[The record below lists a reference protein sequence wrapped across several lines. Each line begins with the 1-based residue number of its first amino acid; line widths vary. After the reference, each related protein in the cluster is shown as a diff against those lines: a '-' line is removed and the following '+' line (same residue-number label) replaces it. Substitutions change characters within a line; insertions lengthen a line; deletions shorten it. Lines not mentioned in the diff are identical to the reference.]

1 MVKAC
6 YSEASMPSPV
16 NQYPENT
23 RGIDWPAIVR
33 TLLAQV
39 LVLLVLS
46 CAFVGYVN
54 WSSAKAFAEFS
65 RATGSSA
72 QDAKPPSS
80 SPRHADKGPMLCSR
94 RV

>member
-1 MVKAC
+1 
-6 YSEASMPSPV
+6 MPSPID
-16 NQYPENT
+16 QSRENT

-46 CAFVGYVN
+46 GAFVGYVN
-54 WSSAKAFAEFS
+54 WSSAKAFAEFTS
-65 RATGSSA
+65 ATGSPA
-72 QDAKPPSS
+72 QDAKRPTPSA

>member
-1 MVKAC
+1 
-6 YSEASMPSPV
+6 MPSPID
-16 NQYPENT
+16 QSPENS

-46 CAFVGYVN
+46 GAFVGYVN
-54 WSSAKAFAEFS
+54 WSSAKAFAEFTS
-65 RATGSSA
+65 ATGSPA
-72 QDAKPPSS
+72 QDAKPPSA

>member
-1 MVKAC
+1 
-6 YSEASMPSPV
+6 MPSPV
-16 NQYPENT
+16 DQYPENT
-23 RGIDWPAIVR
+23 RGIDWPAVVR

-46 CAFVGYVN
+46 GAFVGYVN
-54 WSSAKAFAEFS
+54 WSSAKAFAEFTS
-65 RATGSSA
+65 ATGSSA
-72 QDAKPPSS
+72 QQDKKPLAPSS

>member
-1 MVKAC
+1 
-6 YSEASMPSPV
+6 MPSPLD
-16 NQYPENT
+16 QYPQKT
-23 RGIDWPAIVR
+23 RGIDWPAIIR

-46 CAFVGYVN
+46 GAFVGYVN
-54 WSSAKAFAEFS
+54 WSSAKAFAEFTS
-65 RATGSSA
+65 ATGSPA
-72 QDAKPPSS
+72 QDAKRPAPSS

>member
-1 MVKAC
+1 
-6 YSEASMPSPV
+6 MPSPV
-16 NQYPENT
+16 NQSPENT
-23 RGIDWPAIVR
+23 SGIDWPAIVR

-39 LVLLVLS
+39 VVLLVLS
-46 CAFVGYVN
+46 GAFVGYVN

-65 RATGSSA
+65 SATASPA
-72 QDAKPPSS
+72 QDTKPAAASS

>member
-1 MVKAC
+1 
-6 YSEASMPSPV
+6 MPSPV
-16 NQYPENT
+16 DQYPENT
-23 RGIDWPAIVR
+23 SGIDWPAIVR

-46 CAFVGYVN
+46 GAFVGYVN
-54 WSSAKAFAEFS
+54 WSSAKAFAEFTS
-65 RATGSSA
+65 ATGSSA
-72 QDAKPPSS
+72 QDTKPPARSS

>member
-1 MVKAC
+1 
-6 YSEASMPSPV
+6 MPSPV
-16 NQYPENT
+16 DQYPENT

-46 CAFVGYVN
+46 GAFVGYVN
-54 WSSAKAFAEFS
+54 WSSAKAFAEFTG
-65 RATGSSA
+65 ATGSSA
-72 QDAKPPSS
+72 LDTKPPAPSS

>member
-1 MVKAC
+1 
-6 YSEASMPSPV
+6 MPSPID
-16 NQYPENT
+16 QSRENP
-23 RGIDWPAIVR
+23 RGIDWLAIVR

-46 CAFVGYVN
+46 GAFVGYVN
-54 WSSAKAFAEFS
+54 WSSAKAFAEFTS
-65 RATGSSA
+65 TTGSPA
-72 QDAKPPSS
+72 QDAKRPAPSA

>member
-1 MVKAC
+1 
-6 YSEASMPSPV
+6 MPSPIDLSR
-16 NQYPENT
+16 ENP
-23 RGIDWPAIVR
+23 RGIDWLAIVR

-46 CAFVGYVN
+46 GAFVGYVN
-54 WSSAKAFAEFS
+54 WSSAKAFAEFTS
-65 RATGSSA
+65 ATGSPA
-72 QDAKPPSS
+72 QDATKPAAPSA

>member
-1 MVKAC
+1 
-6 YSEASMPSPV
+6 MPSPIDES
-16 NQYPENT
+16 PENP
-23 RGIDWPAIVR
+23 RGIDWLAIVR

-46 CAFVGYVN
+46 GAFIGYVN
-54 WSSAKAFAEFS
+54 WSSAKAFAEFTS
-65 RATGSSA
+65 ATGSPA
-72 QDAKPPSS
+72 QDAKRPAPSA

>member
-1 MVKAC
+1 
-6 YSEASMPSPV
+6 MPSPID
-16 NQYPENT
+16 QSPENS

-46 CAFVGYVN
+46 GAFVGYVN
-54 WSSAKAFAEFS
+54 WSSAKAFAEFTS
-65 RATGSSA
+65 STGSPA
-72 QDAKPPSS
+72 QDAKPAAPSA